1 MSAKKRFSELNYYEM
16 LDIKPGAAFF
26 EIRHAYNAALQIYKP
41 GALASY
47 SFFTEEERHE
57 ILSLIEKAYA
67 TLINENTRKEY
78 DDELILRGEIQARD
92 RLRPVEKKPV
102 NIFDINRAPAAK
114 TALVQNEG
122 SKNRIQQSPEIASI
136 LNQNEICG
144 SDLKKIR
151 MELNVLVE
159 QISQETRV
167 RLDHLRS
174 IEEDNIVHLPAPVF
188 LKGFVKSYLR
198 CLGVESADEI
208 SSRYM
213 DTLKRLHHK

>member
-1 MSAKKRFSELNYYEM
+1 LRAKKRFSELNYYDM
-16 LDIKPGAAFF
+16 LDIKPDAAFF
-26 EIRHAYNAALQIYKP
+26 EIRHAYNVALQIYKP

-57 ILSLIEKAYA
+57 ILTLIEKAYT

-78 DDELILRGEIQARD
+78 DNELLRRGEIQAWERAKQN
-92 RLRPVEKKPV
+92 EKKPV
-102 NIFDINRAPAAK
+102 NIFDINRAPAVK
-114 TALVQNEG
+114 TAVVRNEGVQN
-122 SKNRIQQSPEIASI
+122 KVQQSPEIISI

-174 IEEDNIVHLPAPVF
+174 LEEDNIVHLPAPVF

-213 DTLKRLHHK
+213 DTLKRLQRK